1 VDFNLMNASL
11 DLFLHPQIEPAPDP
25 HRTGFERGF
34 HFLLTGVP
42 ENQKKPRKELEQN
55 LKKPKT

>member
-1 VDFNLMNASL
+1 MNAGS